1 MGFFDF
7 FKRKKDKKQ
16 KLKEKK
22 NIKIGLALGGGGA
35 RGFAHIGALKA
46 FEENGIDFDFV
57 AGTSVGSLVGAL
69 YANGY
74 TSEQMI
80 TIGKK
85 ISVKDIKTNKIMF
98 MPSSTEGIQ
107 NFVKKQMGDINV
119 EELKKPF
126 CAVAVDI
133 ISGKEVNI
141 KRGNLAKAVAGS
153 CAVPGVFNY
162 VDFEGF
168 RLLDGGL
175 LNTIPSDV
183 VKGMGADFIVAVDC
197 NPNRG
202 YGTEGTK
209 YIDIMSASIRILM
222 KSNAIKGRMYAD
234 VLIEPDTKRFKST
247 KFDGSDEM
255 IKEGYQATIKLIPY
269 IKEILYGK
277 KYKK

>member
-46 FEENGIDFDFV
+46 FEENGIEFDFV

-80 TIGKK
+80 TIGKQ

>member
-46 FEENGIDFDFV
+46 FEENGINFDFV

-80 TIGKK
+80 TIGKQ

-255 IKEGYQATIKLIPY
+255 IKEGYEATIKLIPY

>member
-209 YIDIMSASIRILM
+209 YIDILSASIRILM

-255 IKEGYQATIKLIPY
+255 IKEGYEATIKLIPY

>member
-46 FEENGIDFDFV
+46 FEENEIEFDFV

-80 TIGKK
+80 TIGKQ

-255 IKEGYQATIKLIPY
+255 IKEGYEATIKLIPY